1 MKKLITVVILA
12 TALSGCAGIM
22 DLMPSHWDPNES
34 AAITDARYSAVKAD
48 CANPKIVEDLLKVQQ
63 RLDWLVLYT
72 ESKGSKDINKMLTP
86 VKETLDPLVQRA
98 QQGGMSPAYCN
109 LKMKIIRA
117 ELDAVARGT
126 NARNM
131 P

>member
-1 MKKLITVVILA
+1 MKKILA
-12 TALSGCAGIM
+12 IAVLATTLSGCAGIM
-22 DLMPSHWDPNES
+22 DLLPSHWDPNES
-34 AAITDARYSAVKAD
+34 AVITDARYSSVKAD
-48 CANPKIVEDLLKVQQ
+48 CANPKIADDLVKIQEK
-63 RLDWLVLYT
+63 LDWLVLYT
-72 ESKGSKDINKMLTP
+72 ESKGSKDINKMLAP

-98 QQGGMSPAYCN
+98 QQGGMSPAYCQ
-109 LKMKIIRA
+109 LKMKIVRA

>member
-1 MKKLITVVILA
+1 MKKLITIVITA

-22 DLMPSHWDPNES
+22 DLLPSHWDPNES
-34 AAITDARYSAVKAD
+34 AAITDARYSAAKAD
-48 CANPKIVEDLLKVQQ
+48 CANPKIADDLIKVQG

-72 ESKGSKDINKMLTP
+72 ESKKSKDINKMLTP

-98 QQGGMSPAYCN
+98 QQGGMSPAYCQ

>member
-1 MKKLITVVILA
+1 MKKLIAIAILSTTLA
-12 TALSGCAGIM
+12 GCAGIM
-22 DLMPSHWDPNES
+22 DLFPSHWDANES

-48 CANPKIVEDLLKVQQ
+48 CANPKIAEDLLKVQQ

-72 ESKGSKDINKMLTP
+72 QSKGSKDINKMLTP

-98 QQGGMSPAYCN
+98 QQGGMSSAYCQ
-109 LKMKIIRA
+109 LKMRIIRA

>member
-1 MKKLITVVILA
+1 MKKLITIVILSTSLA
-12 TALSGCAGIM
+12 GCAGIM
-22 DLMPSHWDPNES
+22 DLFPSRWDPNES
-34 AAITDARYSAVKAD
+34 AAITDARYSAAKAD
-48 CANPKIVEDLLKVQQ
+48 CANPKIAEDLLKVQG

-72 ESKGSKDINKMLTP
+72 QSKGSKDINKMLTP

-98 QQGGMSPAYCN
+98 QQGGMSPAYCQ
-109 LKMKIIRA
+109 LKMRIIRA

-126 NARNM
+126 NTRNM

>member
-1 MKKLITVVILA
+1 MKKLITIAILA
-12 TALSGCAGIM
+12 TTLAGCAGIM
-22 DLMPSHWDPNES
+22 DLLPSNWDPNES

-48 CANPKIVEDLLKVQQ
+48 CANPKIAEDLLKVQQ

-72 ESKGSKDINKMLTP
+72 QSKGSKDINKMLTP

-98 QQGGMSPAYCN
+98 QQGGMSPAYCQ